1 MNAKSSGV
9 DWKREVLGFF
19 VRNPETSDSAEGVA
33 RWRLLDQ
40 IVFRAIQEN
49 ESILDEHVAHGN
61 LEAINTPG
69 VPRIYRLRRESAEK
83 AAEYIPRR
91 NLTIS

>member
-40 IVFRAIQEN
+40 IVFRAIQET
-49 ESILDEHVAHGN
+49 ESILDELVALGY
-61 LEAINTPG
+61 LEEINTPG
-69 VPRIYRLRRESAEK
+69 VPRLYRLRRESAEK
-83 AAEYIPRR
+83 AAEYIRRR
-91 NLTIS
+91 NGTIS